1 MQERSLLKLFLV
13 LNAALAGGFAVYL
26 FITHAPQPKVETV
39 SFATTKTNAAVR
51 ATNLIS
57 KGTNALAATNATV
70 ATAPAPATN
79 APAPKPTFTNRR
91 FTWQDVESDAY
102 RTYLESLRA
111 VGCPEER
118 VRGIVTADIEELFAD
133 RRLKEAVAQDTQWWT
148 NDTMRLLLN
157 PQASVLAE
165 KGRTLEN
172 QRLALVEKL
181 LGPEAAEKERDVPA
195 FWSNVPLSG
204 PVLGKLDRE
213 KHAAVQEI
221 CGRSIERSYAMQAP
235 RWAQFNDP
243 QAQLPTEVDLAKLRE
258 QTRSEIRKVLT
269 PEEQEE
275 FLLRYSQ
282 VSHNLATE
290 LSGFDPSPEE
300 FRRIFRA
307 VDPIDHRLHLEFGS
321 AAALS
326 PQQRERYERQRSEAI
341 RGVLSPER
349 YQAFLV
355 AKDPLYRQAKMT
367 ANQMRAP
374 SEAFP
379 TVYAL
384 VKTNENRRQ
393 KILADAALEEQRKNT
408 ALQALSAEQQKIL
421 ADAALDEPK
430 KREALQALSARQQ
443 KILADANLSAQQ
455 RNAAMQQIS
464 AQQQQEMLRIL
475 NGGMATRRAN

>member
-26 FITHAPQPKVETV
+26 FITHAPQPTVELV
-39 SFATTKTNAAVR
+39 SFATTKTNPAVR

-57 KGTNALAATNATV
+57 IVTNAPAITNVTAAST
-70 ATAPAPATN
+70 TAAGTN
-79 APAPKPTFTNRR
+79 APAPKPTFSNRR

-118 VRGIVTADIEELFAD
+118 VRSIVKADIEELFAD
-133 RRLKEAVAQDTQWWT
+133 RRLKEAVAQDTRWWT
-148 NDTMRLLLN
+148 NEPMRMFVN
-157 PQASVLAE
+157 AQVGALAE

-181 LGPEAAEKERDVPA
+181 LGPDVAEKERDVPV

-213 KHAAVQEI
+213 KHTAVQEI
-221 CGRSIERSYAMQAP
+221 CGRSIERSYAMQAA

-243 QAQLPTEVDLAKLRE
+243 QAQVPTEVDLAKMRE

-290 LSGFDPSPEE
+290 LAGFDPSPEE
-300 FRRIFRA
+300 FRKIFRA
-307 VDPIDHRLHLEFGS
+307 VDPIDHKLHLEFGS

-326 PQQRERYERQRSEAI
+326 PQQRERYERQRSEVI
-341 RGVLSPER
+341 RGALSPER

-367 ANQMRAP
+367 ASQMRAP

-384 VKTNENRRQ
+384 VKTNETRRQ
-393 KILADAALEEQRKNT
+393 KILAEAARDEQQRT
-408 ALQALSAEQQKIL
+408 AALQALSAEHQRII
-421 ADAALDEPK
+421 ADAALDPQK
-430 KREALQALSARQQ
+430 KREALQEISVRQQ
-443 KILADANLSAQQ
+443 KLLVEASLSAQQ
-455 RNAAMQQIS
+455 RNAAMQQI
-464 AQQQQEMLRIL
+464 ALQQQKEMQSIL
-475 NGGMATRRAN
+475 NGGGATRRAN

>member
-26 FITHAPQPKVETV
+26 FITHASQPKVEMV
-39 SFATTKTNAAVR
+39 SFAAVQTNLAGRAAKTTSTSTNVLV
-51 ATNLIS
+51 ATNV
-57 KGTNALAATNATV
+57 TVAAAPAPVTNAT
-70 ATAPAPATN
+70 
-79 APAPKPTFTNRR
+79 APKLVLSSRR

-133 RRLKEAVAQDTQWWT
+133 RRLKEAVAHDMQWWT
-148 NDTMRLLLN
+148 NDTMRMFLN
-157 PQASVLAE
+157 PQASALAE

-172 QRLALVEKL
+172 QRLALIEKL
-181 LGPEAAEKERDVPA
+181 LGSEAAEKERDVPA

-221 CGRSIERSYAMQAP
+221 CGRSIERSYAMQAV
-235 RWAQFNDP
+235 RFAQFNDP
-243 QAQLPTEVDLAKLRE
+243 QPQLPTEVDLAKLRE

-290 LSGFDPSPEE
+290 LTGFDPSPEE
-300 FRRIFRA
+300 FRKIFRV
-307 VDPIDHRLHLEFGS
+307 VDPMDHALHLEYGS
-321 AAALS
+321 VAALS
-326 PQQRERYERQRSEAI
+326 PQQRERYERQRGDAI

-349 YQAFLV
+349 YQAYLM

-367 ANQMRAP
+367 ASQLRAP
-374 SEAFP
+374 SEAVP
-379 TVYAL
+379 TFYAL
-384 VKTNENRRQ
+384 VKTNETRRQ
-393 KILADAALEEQRKNT
+393 KILADAALDDQRRNA
-408 ALQALSAEQQKIL
+408 ALQALSAEQQTVL

-430 KREALQALSARQQ
+430 KREALQALAIRQQ

-455 RNAAMQQIS
+455 RNAAIQQI
-464 AQQQQEMLRIL
+464 AVQQQQEMQLIL
-475 NGGMATRRAN
+475 NGGAARRAN